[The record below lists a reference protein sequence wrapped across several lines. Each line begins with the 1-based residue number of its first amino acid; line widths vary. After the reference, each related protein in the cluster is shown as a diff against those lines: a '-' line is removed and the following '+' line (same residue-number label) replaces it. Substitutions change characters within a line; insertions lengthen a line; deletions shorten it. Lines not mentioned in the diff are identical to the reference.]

1 MARMYTFDT
10 SCLLSFVVTL
20 HNKCPELYPV
30 SFKSEIRR
38 VLATRIWN
46 MAMIRSRPTSITL
59 SDKEVN
65 SCSQRILL
73 SRILERGRSPLVS
86 PTPRRVHSSS
96 EGPASTH
103 SYLVPDSSSFEEF
116 VDCGSGNCGSSPVV
130 STGKRKRE
138 TSSPGPN
145 AETPPP
151 PPPPPPPPSPSP
163 LESLP
168 SSTDTKLAEQLDSIT
183 LNFTSFLSP
192 STWLGP
198 FALASGYAGG
208 YIYPEKGFFVPS
220 KLPGCNPETVGYQIK
235 PHASSKLTEP
245 RDPISTLL
253 SPIDPNRG
261 LSSILGCFLPNL
273 KSSNPAT
280 QPHPSNREIATTCTS
295 TASMSS
301 MVPKISFSI
310 SGPSRYGH
318 ATSPMASS
326 NIITPTNH
334 ILFFAP
340 NAVIGQLGAVQKFR
354 NQDLGLP
361 TPLLHMETWFT
372 IPWMTVQSHTIA
384 YPIPNSVLG
393 AIPLRHTGET
403 CHMIDLATVTG
414 DIYGQNRG
422 PAQTAAQP
430 QPQPQASSTL
440 RAQTPLFQHMF
451 AQSYS
456 ANQQHTPTG
465 HETTTSTPVQSGG
478 QGHFTT
484 AAGTV
489 QNHNN
494 TNRITSGPTVPL
506 TQYVP
511 VDPW

>member
-1 MARMYTFDT
+1 MPTCST
-10 SCLLSFVVTL
+10 CLLYCHTPLEFQ
-20 HNKCPELYPV
+20 Y
-30 SFKSEIRR
+30 F
-38 VLATRIWN
+38 
-46 MAMIRSRPTSITL
+46 TS
-59 SDKEVN
+59 VF
-65 SCSQRILL
+65 RILL
-73 SRILERGRSPLVS
+73 QGTVQPPKGATEHSP
-86 PTPRRVHSSS
+86 
-96 EGPASTH
+96 E
-103 SYLVPDSSSFEEF
+103 
-116 VDCGSGNCGSSPVV
+116 
-130 STGKRKRE
+130 
-138 TSSPGPN
+138 
-145 AETPPP
+145 
-151 PPPPPPPPSPSP
+151 
-163 LESLP
+163 
-168 SSTDTKLAEQLDSIT
+168 
-183 LNFTSFLSP
+183 
-192 STWLGP
+192 
-198 FALASGYAGG
+198 
-208 YIYPEKGFFVPS
+208 
-220 KLPGCNPETVGYQIK
+220 
-235 PHASSKLTEP
+235 
-245 RDPISTLL
+245 
-253 SPIDPNRG
+253 
-261 LSSILGCFLPNL
+261 
-273 KSSNPAT
+273 
-280 QPHPSNREIATTCTS
+280 PHPSNREIATTCTS

-372 IPWMTVQSHTIA
+372 IPWMTVPLHTIA
-384 YPIPNSVLG
+384 YPIPNGVLG

-414 DIYGQNRG
+414 DISGQNRG

-430 QPQPQASSTL
+430 QPQPQAQMTPQVSSTL
-440 RAQTPLFQHMF
+440 RAQTPLFQYMF

-478 QGHFTT
+478 QGHFPT

-489 QNHNN
+489 QNNNN
-494 TNRITSGPTVPL
+494 TNRITSGPTLPP

-511 VDPW
+511 ADLGNGNVAWQPRSLNNSNGWSGWNGTEQW